1 MDKYGAIDVGTNSI
15 RLLIWEEKDG
25 KVNRKKM
32 LNSTRIGQRVD
43 HTGCLSQEGIN
54 ISVDAIEDFVSR
66 AENEGIKNI
75 PIIATSAVRDAKNR
89 NEFVDAV
96 FSRTGK
102 KVHVIKGE
110 EEARL
115 GYLGVIMGL
124 GQVGN
129 ILIID
134 IGGGSTEFIYGD
146 SKNIKLL
153 ESINIGAVRLTEKF
167 IENQLVTKAEEEKLI
182 DYIDESIKDIIDIMK
197 DKPIDW
203 LVGIGGTATTMV
215 SMDKKMIVYNEDEVH
230 NTKLERKNIDMII
243 DRLKKMTLEERK
255 GIAGLQPKRADI
267 IYAGAVILK
276 RILDRIGKDKILI
289 SEYDNLEGLVHE
301 QKRGKII

>member
-15 RLLIWEEKDG
+15 RLLLWEEKEG
-25 KVNRKKM
+25 KIYRKKT
-32 LNSTRIGQRVD
+32 LNSTRIGQKVD
-43 HTGCLSQEGIN
+43 HTGRLSQEGIK
-54 ISVDAIEDFVSR
+54 ISVDAIEEFVSM
-66 AENEGIKNI
+66 AENKGIKNI

-96 FSRTGK
+96 LCRTGK
-102 KVHVIKGE
+102 KVHVIEGK

-124 GQVGN
+124 DEVGN

-146 SKNIKLL
+146 RKNIKLL
-153 ESINIGAVRLTEKF
+153 ESIDIGAVRLTEKF
-167 IENQLVTKAEEEKLI
+167 IKNELVTKGEEEKLI
-182 DYIDESIKDIIDIMK
+182 DYIDESIKDIIGNMK

-203 LVGIGGTATTMV
+203 VVGIGGTATTMA
-215 SMDKKMIVYNEDEVH
+215 SMDKKMMIYDEDEVH
-230 NTKLERKNIDMII
+230 NTKLEIKNIEMII
-243 DRLKKMTLEERK
+243 GQLKKMTLEERK
-255 GIAGLQPKRADI
+255 HMAGLQPKRADI
-267 IYAGAVILK
+267 IYTGAVILK

-289 SEYDNLEGLVHE
+289 SEYDNLEGLVYE
-301 QKRGKII
+301 QKKSEVI